1 MSDLII
7 KIGDESLDLKS
18 GEVIAITKQA
28 AKVGDFSRV
37 LADGTNEVTIP
48 LTAHNID
55 TLENAHL
62 LQTDSEKPYRRLPA
76 TLIQEGYETL
86 QDAFAEIKNSNQNFS
101 LQVIGGN
108 ASFFNLIKDLN
119 LRDLDLSEYDHF
131 WTNLNVFTNRNTT
144 EGFIYALFEQS
155 DNALDPTLSTYGTNL
170 YAVQTEKLLPL
181 FFDAT
186 LIEKIFEEQTGW
198 TFDCDLI
205 GSFIWDNSTVFKG
218 ENWNRGTDS
227 SYLNLETAGTV
238 DVDLVYNGIVGSSI
252 PSPLIEDGQITSQET
267 IYWNETTLNSLL
279 LTGRI
284 SHTGDLF
291 ETYGSVL
298 LLPDA
303 TRLQVTFT
311 LVIENPNGVD
321 HNIFVGCAYTSDAG
335 DLFVNLP
342 AYVAPPGTTT
352 ETFTFDIDITKTLSQ
367 TGYFFAGENGAF
379 FTIYQ
384 QPSSGSG
391 DITIKAASAAVFAFE
406 FISAYDIT
414 TTVPY
419 NFLRGFTPVP
429 DMKQVD
435 YLKDISKKFQL
446 IYDVDEVTHTVTARR
461 FDEIKNNIPNA
472 IDFSDKLAENK
483 EQNIE
488 YQIAG
493 YAQTN
498 YLKWKEDD
506 ITKYTAQGIISV
518 DDQTLEAEKDVVE
531 MGQFAATSPVTRFDT
546 KQVPYVPL
554 FTEGLPTNGMTD
566 RMLLVRR
573 ETFAYNINFNRSTET
588 PTDYPTDDVTF
599 AYFAEAGNEDS
610 LDFPTLITR
619 FYQAINDMLFRAK
632 SITCYVNLKIKDV
645 VNYNPFIPVYFAKW
659 NNYFYWEKLENYVKS
674 KLTKIKIIKL

>member
-119 LRDLDLSEYDHF
+119 LRDLDLSVYDHF

-186 LIEKIFEEQTGW
+186 LIEKIFEGQTGW

-205 GSFIWDNSTVFKG
+205 GSFIYDNSVSFKG
-218 ENWNRGTDS
+218 AEWNRGTDS

-311 LVIENPNGVD
+311 LVIENPNGVN

-391 DITIKAASAAVFAFE
+391 DITIKAASAAVFTFE

-435 YLKDISKKFQL
+435 YLKDVSKKFQL
-446 IYDVDEVTHTVTARR
+446 IYDVNEVTHTVTARR

-483 EQNIE
+483 DQNIE

-518 DDQTLEAEKDVVE
+518 DDQTLEAEKTVVE

-659 NNYFYWEKLENYVKS
+659 NNYFYWEKLSNYVKG
-674 KLTKIKIIKL
+674 KLTQIKIIKL